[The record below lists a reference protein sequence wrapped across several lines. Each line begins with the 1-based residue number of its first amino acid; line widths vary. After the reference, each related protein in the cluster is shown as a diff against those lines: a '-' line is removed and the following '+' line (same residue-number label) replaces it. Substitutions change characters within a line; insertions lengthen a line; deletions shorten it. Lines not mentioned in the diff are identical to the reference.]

1 MKDLLAKEI
10 RLAMHPTALL
20 FLPLSAM
27 LLIPNYPYYVVFF
40 YTGLAVFFT
49 CLAGRENHDVFY
61 TLSLPVRKRDIVK
74 ARYALVVGMQLAQ
87 MVLALPFAALRQSFS
102 LPGNQV
108 GMDANIAFFGFSFV
122 MLGIF
127 NLVFFAVY
135 YADTDKVGKAF
146 NLSSIAVAAY
156 MIVAEACAHVVP
168 FVRDRL
174 DTKDPLFLSEK
185 LLVLFLGAL
194 FYTFATLASCRKS
207 IALFERLDL

>member
-1 MKDLLAKEI
+1 MRNLLAKEI
-10 RLAMHPTALL
+10 RLALHPTALL

-49 CLAGRENHDVFY
+49 CLAGRENHDVSY

-74 ARYALVVGMQLAQ
+74 ARYALVVGLQLLQLA
-87 MVLALPFAALRQSFS
+87 LAVPFAALRQSFD
-102 LPGNQV
+102 LPGNKV
-108 GMDANIAFFGFSFV
+108 GMDANIAFFGLSFV

-127 NLVFFAVY
+127 NVVFFAVY

-146 NLSSIAVAAY
+146 NLSSIAVGAY
-156 MIVAEACAHVVP
+156 MIVAEACAHLVP
-168 FVRDRL
+168 FARNRL
-174 DTKDPLFLSEK
+174 DTEDPRFLLDK

-194 FYTFATLASCRKS
+194 IYALATLLSCRKS
-207 IALFERLDL
+207 IASFERLDL